1 MGPLSGFGWN
11 EPGAVGDEKKV
22 ERIHATKSLGRIS
35 SLQSRDS
42 IANLMIEEE
51 KSSSR
56 SDLTSIVPVEVTGN
70 SSDENISI
78 DIIEHVGVGGFSNVY
93 VGRMHIGA
101 SESIYPVAIKQIL
114 KKIPR
119 SYACYQRELNS
130 LNALSNS
137 PYIIK
142 LFGWVECNR
151 YYSLLLGYS
160 KHGDLCNFIMKR

>member
-1 MGPLSGFGWN
+1 M
-11 EPGAVGDEKKV
+11 AIAKKIPTV
-22 ERIHATKSLGRIS
+22 DATKPLGRIS

-56 SDLTSIVPVEVTGN
+56 SDLTSIVPVEVTGTS
-70 SSDENISI
+70 SSDDNISI

-93 VGRMHIGA
+93 MGRLHIGA
-101 SESIYPVAIKQIL
+101 SESIYPVAVKQIL
-114 KKIPR
+114 KKIPK

-160 KHGDLCNFIMKR
+160 KHGDLCDFIMKR